1 MNIYV
6 LKNFTQREIYFGVC
20 EGDTA
25 AVVQQHKGNDL
36 SPVGHWKWA
45 AEEVKW
51 GVVGADLP
59 ESVARQFLAALRRE
73 PPEDGWVQVF
83 GGEDA

>member
-1 MNIYV
+1 MTIYV
-6 LKNFTQREIYFGVC
+6 LKNLTLKELYFAVC
-20 EGDTA
+20 EGDA
-25 AVVQQHKGNDL
+25 AAAAQSHKGNDL
-36 SPVGHWKWA
+36 SPVSHWKWD

-59 ESVARQFLAALRRE
+59 ESVAQQFLAALRRE

-83 GGEDA
+83 GGE